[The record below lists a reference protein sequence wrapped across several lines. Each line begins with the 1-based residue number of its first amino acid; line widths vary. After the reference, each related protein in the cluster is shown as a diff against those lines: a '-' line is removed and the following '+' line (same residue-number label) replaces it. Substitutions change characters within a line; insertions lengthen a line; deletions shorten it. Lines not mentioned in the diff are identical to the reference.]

1 MRADVFLDSNIFL
14 YAASGIESDAA
25 KKAIALRLIVE
36 TDFGVSVQ
44 VLGEFY
50 DNARRKAKLAI
61 SAQIAGEILDLMRRR
76 PLVELT
82 NPLFDQAILL
92 SQRFQIRYY
101 DAAILA
107 AAKQLCAETLF
118 SEDLNNGQDYD
129 GVKVVNPF
137 HNLR

>member
-1 MRADVFLDSNIFL
+1 MKADVFLDSNIFL

-25 KKAIALRLIVE
+25 KKAVALRLIVE

-50 DNARRKAKLAI
+50 DNVRRKAKLAI
-61 SAQIAGEILDLMRRR
+61 SAETAAEILDLMRRR
-76 PLVELT
+76 PLVEIT
-82 NPLFDQAILL
+82 NRLFDQAILL
-92 SQRFQIRYY
+92 SLRFQIRYY

-107 AAKQLCAETLF
+107 AAKQLGAVTLF